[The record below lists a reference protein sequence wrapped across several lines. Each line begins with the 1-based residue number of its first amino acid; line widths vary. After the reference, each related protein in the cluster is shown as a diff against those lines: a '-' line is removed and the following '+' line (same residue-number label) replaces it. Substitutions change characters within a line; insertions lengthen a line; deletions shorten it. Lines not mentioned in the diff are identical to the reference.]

1 MKLYEISTAAT
12 TARAVIFTAGHYVI
26 DVTTVLMLT
35 EATFRE
41 ASQVGVVA
49 PLLNGV
55 WFWLLDRAWTHW
67 HNLREDRLRLE
78 GQFGSQ
84 TSS

>member
-1 MKLYEISTAAT
+1 M
-12 TARAVIFTAGHYVI
+12 I

-67 HNLREDRLRLE
+67 HNLREDRLLLE
-78 GQFGSQ
+78 TQVVDAPS
-84 TSS
+84 